1 MSTFLKLA
9 AAVAAL
15 MLVTGAASAQQ
26 YATYNDAYAD
36 LNNTAQREAR
46 AGMADLDA
54 MQQTDQSDAAIC
66 PYLGSA
72 RQHFYAANDA
82 LVSLIAYAR
91 QEPNSGIEAQAVKTQ
106 NMVVDYIDHINP
118 VYENH
123 CKPA

>member
-1 MSTFLKLA
+1 MSLFKSLFLA
-9 AAVAAL
+9 ATVLLAY
-15 MLVTGAASAQQ
+15 TGAASAQT
-26 YATYNDAYAD
+26 YDTYNDAYTD
-36 LNNTAQREAR
+36 LNDTAQREAQ
-46 AGMADLDA
+46 AGMSDLEA

-82 LVSLIAYAR
+82 LVKLVAYAR
-91 QEPNSGIEAQAVKTQ
+91 QEPNSGIEAKAVKTQ

>member
-66 PYLGSA
+66 PYLGSWRA
-72 RQHFYAANDA
+72 
-82 LVSLIAYAR
+82 
-91 QEPNSGIEAQAVKTQ
+91 
-106 NMVVDYIDHINP
+106 
-118 VYENH
+118 
-123 CKPA
+123 